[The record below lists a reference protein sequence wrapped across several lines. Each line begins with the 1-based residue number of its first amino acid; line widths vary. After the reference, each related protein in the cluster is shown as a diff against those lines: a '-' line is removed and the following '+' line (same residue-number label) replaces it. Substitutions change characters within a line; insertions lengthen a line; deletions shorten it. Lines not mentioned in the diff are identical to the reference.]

1 MFFIEFALIIAID
14 GPSGAGKGTI
24 ATYLANFYN
33 LKHLDTGLLYRAVAL
48 KIIQD
53 NVASDDEM
61 TLSRVALT
69 IDLQNLKDPALRHES
84 TASMAS
90 KIAVFPNVRDILT
103 NQMRLFCQKVLP
115 PYDGFILDGRDIGTV
130 VCPDAHL
137 KFFITADSETR
148 AKRRHNE
155 MQQRN
160 QQIGESILEKIRERD
175 ERDSGRGVAPLTPA
189 QDAYV
194 IDTSS
199 MNIQEACEVAGQ
211 IVNRYLKDRKS
222 QSEAENSKDQ
232 VLS

>member
-1 MFFIEFALIIAID
+1 MLFLESILIIAID

-48 KIIQD
+48 KAIQES
-53 NVASDDEM
+53 VLSDDVPV
-61 TLSRVALT
+61 LSQFALT
-69 IDLQNLKDPALRHES
+69 LDLENLKDPALRHES

-90 KIAVFPNVRDILT
+90 KIAILPNLRDILT
-103 NQMRLFCQKVLP
+103 RQMRAFYQNILP
-115 PYDGFILDGRDIGTV
+115 PYEGAILDGRDIGTV

-155 MQQRN
+155 MQQRH
-160 QQIGESILEKIRERD
+160 QKIEGPILDKIKERD
-175 ERDSGRGVAPLTPA
+175 ARDSSRAAAPLMSA
-189 QDAYV
+189 QNAHV

-199 MNIQEACEVAGQ
+199 MSIQQACEAAGQ
-211 IVNRYLKDRKS
+211 IVDRYLK
-222 QSEAENSKDQ
+222 ENHS
-232 VLS
+232 

>member
-1 MFFIEFALIIAID
+1 
-14 GPSGAGKGTI
+14 
-24 ATYLANFYN
+24 
-33 LKHLDTGLLYRAVAL
+33 
-48 KIIQD
+48 
-53 NVASDDEM
+53 
-61 TLSRVALT
+61 
-69 IDLQNLKDPALRHES
+69 
-84 TASMAS
+84 MAS

-115 PYDGFILDGRDIGTV
+115 PYDGVILDGRDIGTV

-175 ERDSGRGVAPLTPA
+175 ERDSGRGVAPLIPA

-194 IDTSS
+194 LDTSS
-199 MNIQEACEVAGQ
+199 MNIQETCEVAGQ

-222 QSEAENSKDQ
+222 QSETENSKAQ